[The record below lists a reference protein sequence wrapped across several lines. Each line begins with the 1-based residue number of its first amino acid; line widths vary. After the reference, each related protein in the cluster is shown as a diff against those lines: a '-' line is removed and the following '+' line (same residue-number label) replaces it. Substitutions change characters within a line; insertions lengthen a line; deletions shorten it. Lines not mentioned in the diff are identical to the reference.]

1 MLMLYML
8 MIGYDR
14 TQPVNP
20 EQTNLQPRHAELEA
34 ELRERGLYAGG
45 AALMSVEGVPAVR
58 VKNGSATTDGPF
70 AETKE
75 VLGGYY
81 VVECKDQ
88 DEAIEFAKRIPVEDR
103 AWVDVRPVL
112 LWHPK

>member
-1 MLMLYML
+1 MLYML
-8 MIGYDR
+8 MICYDR

-20 EQTNLQPRHAELEA
+20 AQTNLQPKHYELEL
-34 ELRERGLYAGG
+34 ELRKDGLYAGG
-45 AALMSVEGVPAVR
+45 AALMPVEGAPTVR
-58 VKNGSATTDGPF
+58 VKNSTATTDGPF

-88 DEAIEFAKRIPVEDR
+88 DQAIEFAKRIPVEDR
-103 AWVDVRPVL
+103 AWVDVRPVF

>member
-1 MLMLYML
+1 MMLYML
-8 MIGYDR
+8 MIAYDR

-20 EQTNLQPRHAELEA
+20 GQTNLQPRHAELEA

-45 AALMSVEGVPAVR
+45 AALMPVEGVPAVR
-58 VKNGSATTDGPF
+58 VEKGSATTDGPF

-88 DEAIEFAKRIPVEDR
+88 DEAIELAKRIPVEDR